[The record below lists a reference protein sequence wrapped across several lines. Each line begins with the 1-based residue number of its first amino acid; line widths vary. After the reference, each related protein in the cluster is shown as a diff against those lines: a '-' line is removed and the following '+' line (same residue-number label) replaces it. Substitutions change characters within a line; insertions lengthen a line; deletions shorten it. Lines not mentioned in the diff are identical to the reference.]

1 MIQTQSLVKVIDNS
15 GAKSAKCIKVKS
27 KSGRGVAYLG
37 DIIVLS
43 IQSLKPRFGRQD
55 KLKINKSD
63 IFLGVVVQ
71 TRSINLFP
79 QSYSLS
85 FGENAVVLLNSNK
98 KVLGTRIS
106 SVLPR
111 ALRSM
116 KWAKLATMSK
126 ALI

>member
-79 QSYSLS
+79 RFYSLS
-85 FGENAVVLLNSNK
+85 F
-98 KVLGTRIS
+98 RC
-106 SVLPR
+106 
-111 ALRSM
+111 
-116 KWAKLATMSK
+116 
-126 ALI
+126 